1 MYNIAIMGD
10 QESVMGFKSLGIK
23 AFPVVEEQEMIDT
36 FKKLTHEDYGIIY
49 MTEYVFSK
57 LEKYVDEYSESILP
71 AIIPIPGVT
80 GNTGEGIK
88 NVKKSVEQAVGSD
101 IIFGND

>member
-10 QESVMGFKSLGIK
+10 QESCLGFKSLGIK
-23 AFPVVEEQEMIDT
+23 AFPVTQEDEMVTI
-36 FKKLTHEDYGIIY
+36 FKKLLSENYGIIY